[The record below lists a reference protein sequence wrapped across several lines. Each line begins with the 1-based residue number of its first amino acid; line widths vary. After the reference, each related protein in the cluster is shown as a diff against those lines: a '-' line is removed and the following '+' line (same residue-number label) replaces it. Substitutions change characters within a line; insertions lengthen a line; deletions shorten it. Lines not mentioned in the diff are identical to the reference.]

1 MKCDRCNFEN
11 PENESYC
18 INCGQKLPEKPM
30 VTHIIVKFSNKIP
43 ENNENNNYYSVTYRG
58 PDNSEINDTAY
69 GCIKK
74 TMKDNKKLF
83 IAIILNLIVA
93 GTGHLY
99 LKRYYRGIIFLIL
112 TIGLCLTSLY
122 NSQFVNLVIS
132 AYVIQ
137 TIDVIFCYYERQWVF

>member
-58 PDNSEINDTAY
+58 PDNTEINDTAY

-83 IAIILNLIVA
+83 IAIILNFNFITPCLNIVLPNQELHPLPA
-93 GTGHLY
+93 
-99 LKRYYRGIIFLIL
+99 FLPV
-112 TIGLCLTSLY
+112 LCHRKTH
-122 NSQFVNLVIS
+122 
-132 AYVIQ
+132 
-137 TIDVIFCYYERQWVF
+137 DVLL

>member
-1 MKCDRCNFEN
+1 
-11 PENESYC
+11 
-18 INCGQKLPEKPM
+18 
-30 VTHIIVKFSNKIP
+30 
-43 ENNENNNYYSVTYRG
+43 
-58 PDNSEINDTAY
+58 
-69 GCIKK
+69 
-74 TMKDNKKLF
+74 MKDNKKLF

-137 TIDVIFCYYERQWVF
+137 TIDVIFCYYERQ

>member
-58 PDNSEINDTAY
+58 PDNTEINDTAY

-83 IAIILNLIVA
+83 IAIILNLTLVFSKISFLLGEA
-93 GTGHLY
+93 DA
-99 LKRYYRGIIFLIL
+99 KIIF
-112 TIGLCLTSLY
+112 
-122 NSQFVNLVIS
+122 
-132 AYVIQ
+132 
-137 TIDVIFCYYERQWVF
+137 IDSPHYST

>member
-112 TIGLCLTSLY
+112 TSYTFKFSVKERIPIFKYFCCLIIKDIVLSL
-122 NSQFVNLVIS
+122 SFLS
-132 AYVIQ
+132 
-137 TIDVIFCYYERQWVF
+137 T